1 MGEAKRRKA
10 TDPNYGKLPKETLK
24 RGLVISPPMVVD
36 GTSLNIKHSNIDHS
50 ELRFS
55 LLYWD
60 KLVWPSSRII
70 HFSSNDDERFLEE
83 AGILSR
89 PEYNF
94 NGYAGHSIAASQL
107 QAFQDLESA
116 EPGAWGMAMG
126 ENSLLINSAHFEAG
140 KGALVELHRAIP
152 IPKSDVPL
160 NEILEFKERRR
171 DELLALRH
179 HLDKLLSEVTAAS
192 DVHEALQKQLK
203 EVDSACANL
212 LQVGKGWQFP
222 VHVSNLKASFSISA
236 RNVGPWAAG
245 GWLMGQ
251 KYGLTAAAAVA
262 VAGAALS
269 TLEIKG
275 DLGLRSAKRPLSP
288 YRYAFKAHE
297 ELR

>member
-10 TDPNYGKLPKETLK
+10 TDPEYGKVPKYVSK
-24 RGLVISPPMVVD
+24 RGLVISPPIVVD
-36 GTSLNIKHSNIDHS
+36 GTALHVKDTSIDQS

-70 HFSSNDDERFLEE
+70 HFSSNDDEQFLEK

-94 NGYAGHSIAASQL
+94 NGYAGHSIAASQI
-107 QAFQDLESA
+107 QAFHDLEKA
-116 EPGAWGMAMG
+116 EPGAWSMAMG
-126 ENSLLINSAHFEAG
+126 ENSLLINSEHFEAG
-140 KGALVELHRAIP
+140 KGALIELHRAIP
-152 IPKSDVPL
+152 VPKGDVPL

-171 DELLALRH
+171 DELHALRH
-179 HLDKLLSEVTAAS
+179 HLDKLLSEVAAAS
-192 DVHEALQKQLK
+192 DVQEALQKQMH
-203 EVDSACANL
+203 EIDSACADL
-212 LQVGKGWQFP
+212 LQVGKEWQFP

-245 GWLMGQ
+245 GWLMGE
-251 KYGLTAAAAVA
+251 KFGLPAAAAVA
-262 VAGAALS
+262 AAGAVLS